1 MGLVDSDQ
9 LLSPKR
15 AHVALRERE
24 GALNPGNL
32 CCAGFVCVFVFEW
45 GQVKGI
51 VDYVDINV
59 YALEIPWGK
68 VVPNADRFTYTRCG
82 TPLLDAVMLCSARN
96 WLEMLVEFVN
106 FANREVFGLGCAVG
120 RHEGDADR
128 SSSTQ
133 IDLYCIA

>member
-59 YALEIPWGK
+59 YALEIPWGEGCTK
-68 VVPNADRFTYTRCG
+68 CGSIHLYSLRHAPAGCGHALLGPQLAGNAGRVCE
-82 TPLLDAVMLCSARN
+82 LC
-96 WLEMLVEFVN
+96 
-106 FANREVFGLGCAVG
+106 
-120 RHEGDADR
+120 
-128 SSSTQ
+128 
-133 IDLYCIA
+133 

>member
-1 MGLVDSDQ
+1 MSISTSMRSK
-9 LLSPKR
+9 SP
-15 AHVALRERE
+15 
-24 GALNPGNL
+24 G
-32 CCAGFVCVFVFEW
+32 
-45 GQVKGI
+45 
-51 VDYVDINV
+51 
-59 YALEIPWGK
+59 GK

-133 IDLYCIA
+133 IDLYCIAWCRSCNFPLL